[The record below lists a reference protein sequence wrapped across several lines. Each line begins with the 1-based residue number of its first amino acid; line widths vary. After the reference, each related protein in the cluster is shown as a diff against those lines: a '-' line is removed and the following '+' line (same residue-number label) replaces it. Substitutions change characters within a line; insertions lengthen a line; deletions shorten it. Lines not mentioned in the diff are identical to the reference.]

1 MMKKYLNKKVEI
13 TRGSYKGKSGI
24 VWLEKDNRLY
34 IKGIKEY
41 KQVNK
46 KKSKDRVRSL
56 YIHRSN
62 VKLI

>member
-1 MMKKYLNKKVEI
+1 MIKKYLNKKVEI
-13 TRGSYKGKSGI
+13 VRGSHKGQSGI

-46 KKSKDRVRSL
+46 KKSKDRIRSL